1 MTRCWRRR
9 ARVATAAA
17 MPNLLLVMLGGAIG
31 AGLRHLV
38 GAATLARFG
47 PGFPWGTLLVNL
59 SGGLAIGLLAGWL
72 ARAGGSE
79 QMRLFLA
86 VGLLGGFTTFSAF
99 SLETWLMIERGQAG
113 VAATYVAASVIG
125 SVALLFAGLWL
136 MRTTAA

>member
-1 MTRCWRRR
+1 MTRCWRLE
-9 ARVATAAA
+9 AAAATSAA
-17 MPNLLLVMLGGAIG
+17 MPNLLLVMLGGALG

-38 GAATLARFG
+38 GAATLARLG
-47 PGFPWGTLLVNL
+47 PGFPWGTLIVNL

-99 SLETWLMIERGQAG
+99 SLETWLMLERGEIA
-113 VAATYVAASVIG
+113 VAAAYVAASVIG
-125 SVALLFAGLWL
+125 SIALLFTGLWL
-136 MRTTAA
+136 MRTAAA